1 VRGIVAALLFGMLAA
16 AAAPAANSAP
26 SDPLFI
32 DGIMSQ
38 GGFITG
44 TAPPG
49 THIRANGAELP
60 VASSGAFAIALAR
73 DAGPKLAVEAV
84 FSDGSAERRTFA
96 VARRAWPVQRIDG
109 LPERQV
115 TPSDDDVAAI
125 RDEQSKIATA
135 RARVRDAD
143 AFMKGFG
150 WPAVGPISGVFGSQ
164 RILNGQPRAAHLGLD
179 IAAPEGSPVLAPAD
193 GLVTLVAHDLFFNGN
208 VVVLDHG
215 LGVTTIYAHLATIGV
230 SEGQEVHRGEPL
242 GTVGRT
248 GRATGPHLH
257 FGLNVRG
264 VGLDPAP
271 VLGPAPTAN
280 NTLGAVNS
288 NR

>member
-1 VRGIVAALLFGMLAA
+1 
-16 AAAPAANSAP
+16 
-26 SDPLFI
+26 
-32 DGIMSQ
+32 
-38 GGFITG
+38 
-44 TAPPG
+44 
-49 THIRANGAELP
+49 
-60 VASSGAFAIALAR
+60 
-73 DAGPKLAVEAV
+73 
-84 FSDGSAERRTFA
+84 
-96 VARRAWPVQRIDG
+96 
-109 LPERQV
+109 
-115 TPSDDDVAAI
+115 
-125 RDEQSKIATA
+125 
-135 RARVRDAD
+135 
-143 AFMKGFG
+143 
-150 WPAVGPISGVFGSQ
+150 
-164 RILNGQPRAAHLGLD
+164 
-179 IAAPEGSPVLAPAD
+179 VLAPAD